1 MIIITNSWV
10 FYTCFAPKTA
20 LQLTS
25 ILINFRGHKRD
36 GEFSI
41 TSAYRRK
48 RIDYNKYDDKGY
60 GHEIHRDLFEAE
72 PPEEC
77 RPRADSI
84 IQGNLLGVKDK
95 SQDTVSLVSS
105 NSSLG
110 RRGSG
115 PGPRRTSHFPQ
126 APSGNFPTIPR
137 KSAFPTLPS
146 HSSFQGTSNSKRK
159 TSHKFRTTAQALI
172 ALPLKDR
179 SVSFPAVPD
188 SPGFILPEPKFSST
202 TMRQVI
208 EYLVRISSSMCIEIK
223 LLYK

>member
-1 MIIITNSWV
+1 MLSPI
-10 FYTCFAPKTA
+10 
-20 LQLTS
+20 
-25 ILINFRGHKRD
+25 KRD

-41 TSAYRRK
+41 STTYRRR
-48 RIDYNKYDDKGY
+48 RIDYNKYDEIGN

-72 PPEEC
+72 PPEES
-77 RPRADSI
+77 RPRSDSI
-84 IQGNLLGVKDK
+84 HGKLLDVKDK
-95 SQDTVSLVSS
+95 SLDTVSMVSS

-115 PGPRRTSHFPQ
+115 PAVRRASNFPQ

-159 TSHKFRTTAQALI
+159 ASHKFRTTAQALI

-179 SVSFPAVPD
+179 SIGASFPAVPD
-188 SPGFILPEPKFSST
+188 SPGFNLPEIKFPSAPMS
-202 TMRQVI
+202 QVI
-208 EYLVRISSSMCIEIK
+208 EFCVRILS
-223 LLYK
+223 